1 MQQIG
6 YVTRD
11 NGDGSASVL
20 FFKNVDLA
28 QKLVDGDAYCDEF
41 YGNDGEVRILTFPDI
56 VDLNSCGFRFSDKD
70 YDSNYGL
77 E

>member
-28 QKLVDGDAYCDEF
+28 QKLVDDDSYCDEF

-56 VDLNSCGFRFSDKD
+56 VDLNSCGFRFSD
-70 YDSNYGL
+70 SNYDPDFGL